1 MPSQIATY
9 NIYSVKLAI
18 KKYWNLIIRL
28 GSDELMDYKQQIRLY
43 TMNAFAFICTFIVL
57 FFVAIFTLLGST
69 SAIEGLLFVPIL
81 LMVLWLNSRKKIRTA
96 KGITVFLL
104 AIVVVVLAISDRRTG
119 TEYILVAVACSSILI
134 FEDVTSILLGFI
146 WALICFSFYSWY
158 DRSYPFI
165 ADPTVPYPLVKNV
178 ISLCSAVA
186 VLIQLLVFRALINSY
201 ALELERAHHQVTST
215 NEELKSSNEELQS
228 LSKLLD

>member
-165 ADPTVPYPLVKNV
+165 ADPTVP
-178 ISLCSAVA
+178 
-186 VLIQLLVFRALINSY
+186 
-201 ALELERAHHQVTST
+201 
-215 NEELKSSNEELQS
+215 
-228 LSKLLD
+228 